1 MVPVFAVFPQAEGAW
16 WSKIHVCHT
25 WNCIIHIPVKG
36 TILANTILLHPSTV
50 THSLL
55 WVSAPS
61 RYPHKTV
68 RQQREPDHFFILI
81 KHVSTELSQD
91 TSVFFFFSFYHHNRS
106 FQSRSQTGS
115 FLLRPIVFSIFA
127 RLVLSASL
135 WGDVQLIV
143 VQPLWPSLALS
154 RPRLLS
160 SA

>member
-81 KHVSTELSQD
+81 KHVSSELSQD
-91 TSVFFFFSFYHHNRS
+91 TSVFFSFFFIITTGRFSLAVRQVLFFSVLLCLA
-106 FQSRSQTGS
+106 
-115 FLLRPIVFSIFA
+115 FLPDWFCLPRCEVMCSLLWFSHCDQA
-127 RLVLSASL
+127 
-135 WGDVQLIV
+135 
-143 VQPLWPSLALS
+143 
-154 RPRLLS
+154 
-160 SA
+160 